1 MSVITTVKDKIL
13 KNSILARIFA
23 SGKDSRTRSC
33 PGQENRETRTRFHP
47 WGDAAAWGEG
57 ADLGSHWSALLASG
71 HKDGASMRQSWGQ
84 LKQEATEAALYLN
97 I

>member
-47 WGDAAAWGEG
+47 CNKCVKKREKKPQLQNWSVCSNGM
-57 ADLGSHWSALLASG
+57 LLHPRGSLFRDPG
-71 HKDGASMRQSWGQ
+71 P
-84 LKQEATEAALYLN
+84 
-97 I
+97 